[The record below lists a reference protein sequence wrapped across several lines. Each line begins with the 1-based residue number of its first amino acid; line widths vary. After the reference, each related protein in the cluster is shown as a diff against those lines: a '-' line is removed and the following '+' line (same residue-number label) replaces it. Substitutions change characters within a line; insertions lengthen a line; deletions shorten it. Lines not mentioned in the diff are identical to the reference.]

1 MIFVTHVKNI
11 KQFLV
16 SFPVK
21 QQNMAEKVAGRLDK
35 IVGMKSL
42 KEQITKWTKSVYLD
56 RKRSEATGASGKDKK
71 DPPVYHMVLMGNPG
85 TGKTTIG
92 RLMAAV

>member
-1 MIFVTHVKNI
+1 
-11 KQFLV
+11 
-16 SFPVK
+16 
-21 QQNMAEKVAGRLDK
+21 MAEKVADRLDK

-42 KEQITKWTKSVYLD
+42 KEQITKWSMSVYLD
-56 RKRSEATGASGKDKK
+56 RKRSEAAGTFVKDKK

-92 RLMAAV
+92 RLMAGV

>member
-21 QQNMAEKVAGRLDK
+21 QQNMAEKVADRLDK

>member
-21 QQNMAEKVAGRLDK
+21 QQNMAEEGRWSARQNSRD
-35 IVGMKSL
+35 
-42 KEQITKWTKSVYLD
+42 EE
-56 RKRSEATGASGKDKK
+56 SERTDNEV
-71 DPPVYHMVLMGNPG
+71 D
-85 TGKTTIG
+85 
-92 RLMAAV
+92 

>member
-1 MIFVTHVKNI
+1 
-11 KQFLV
+11 
-16 SFPVK
+16 
-21 QQNMAEKVAGRLDK
+21 MAEKVADRLDK

-56 RKRSEATGASGKDKK
+56 RKRSEAAGASGKDKK

-92 RLMAAV
+92 RLMAGVWIHYYWYQPNNSWALL

>member
-56 RKRSEATGASGKDKK
+56 RKRSEAAGASGKDKK

-92 RLMAAV
+92 RLMAGV

>member
-21 QQNMAEKVAGRLDK
+21 QQNMAEKVADRLDK

-56 RKRSEATGASGKDKK
+56 RKRSEAAGASGKDKK

-92 RLMAAV
+92 RLMAGV